1 MLRAGLYF
9 ERCQISANSVS
20 DRRGSITNDSGI
32 WIFAMKKTSHEIAVV
47 GDMKL

>member
-20 DRRGSITNDSGI
+20 DRRG
-32 WIFAMKKTSHEIAVV
+32 
-47 GDMKL
+47 

>member
-20 DRRGSITNDSGI
+20 DRRGSITN
-32 WIFAMKKTSHEIAVV
+32 
-47 GDMKL
+47 